1 MSDTTIPMQQH
12 PAEPAAETG
21 RHPVNIGHLVMGVAF
36 IGLTLVWALVAS
48 DTVEG
53 ADIRWL
59 MPIPWVAAGIAG
71 VLATV
76 LTNRS
81 RWGQNQTGWVT
92 SEADTTTESDTETDT
107 PTETTD
113 TTPEENR

>member
-1 MSDTTIPMQQH
+1 MSDTTIPMQQN
-12 PAEPAAETG
+12 PTGPPTDSG

-36 IGLTLVWALVAS
+36 VGLTLVWALVAS

-53 ADIRWL
+53 SDIRWL
-59 MPIPWVAAGIAG
+59 MPIPWVAAGAAG

-81 RWGQNQTGWVT
+81 RWGQSQTGWVT
-92 SEADTTTESDTETDT
+92 STEPTDA
-107 PTETTD
+107 
-113 TTPEENR
+113 TPEENR